1 MGFSDRRWDKD
12 PEEDKGW
19 NRTSYW
25 ADDER
30 DKLTPLKKNLQNRR
44 FSLDFL
50 SKIQKQTIAA
60 VMLFFVVLASKYSGD
75 PASGTIYA
83 IFGAALSPQNDY
95 SVALNDAAKNL
106 LGSGGNTLAAA
117 AKNGPMQM
125 PVNGSVVSGFGWQ
138 VSPLDQ
144 KNRYN
149 TGIDVAAPLGSSV
162 QAPMAGTVVK
172 VGSEATLGRY
182 VKIDHGGGLIS
193 VLSNLGEVK
202 VKDQQKVNKGDVLGT
217 LGFTAAV
224 QRPWLHWEVR
234 RSNQPLNPQSLVGK
248 PAKI

>member
-1 MGFSDRRWDKD
+1 MGFSDHRWDKD
-12 PEEDKGW
+12 LEEDKGW
-19 NRTSYW
+19 NRTSFW
-25 ADDER
+25 AGDER
-30 DKLTPLKKNLQNRR
+30 DKLTPWKKNLQDHR

-60 VMLFFVVLASKYSGD
+60 VMLFFVVLAAKYGSD
-75 PASGTIYA
+75 PASGSIYA
-83 IFGAALSPQNDY
+83 MFQAALSPQNDY
-95 SVALNDAAKNL
+95 SVALNEAAKSL
-106 LGSGGNTLAAA
+106 LGTGGSNLAASS
-117 AKNGPMQM
+117 KNGPMQM
-125 PVNGSVVSGFGWQ
+125 PVNGTVVSGFGWQ

-149 TGIDVAAPLGSSV
+149 AGIDVAAPLGSSV
-162 QAPMAGTVVK
+162 QAPMAGTVIA

-182 VKIDHGGGLIS
+182 VKIDHGSGLTS

-202 VKDQQKVNKGDVLGT
+202 VKVQQKVNKGDSLGT

-234 RSNQPLNPQSLVGK
+234 RSNQPVNPQSLVGQ